1 MLEGIRDLFDL
12 FANGFKEKK
21 FTDGINRS
29 FISTGCL
36 QELHD
41 DPTVI
46 NFLPFIKHK
55 TSGTTK
61 ITPIGT
67 RTYRDTPVV
76 DENSDIV
83 EAMNNFLDYDSE
95 DESAM
100 NAILNL

>member
-1 MLEGIRDLFDL
+1 MLEGIQDLFNL

-55 TSGTTK
+55 NSGTMK

-67 RTYRDTPVV
+67 TNYSDTSVI
-76 DENSDIV
+76 DENLSIV
-83 EAMNNFLDYDSE
+83 QAMNNFLDYDSE
-95 DESAM
+95 DVSAM
-100 NAILNL
+100 IAILNL